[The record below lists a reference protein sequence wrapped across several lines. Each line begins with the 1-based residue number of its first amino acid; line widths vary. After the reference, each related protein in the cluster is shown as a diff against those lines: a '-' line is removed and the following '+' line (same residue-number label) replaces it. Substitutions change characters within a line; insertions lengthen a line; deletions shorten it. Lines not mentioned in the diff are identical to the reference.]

1 MKKQNLFLVI
11 LMTFVVFLLTTG
23 CIPTSP
29 PIEKDSI
36 NIISVIPDSGL
47 IDGVD
52 TDFKVVVEY
61 NLFSYDNGKLTIA
74 FSNCNFDPECHEMIT
89 SEIHYINNGY
99 GTHEFNVI
107 VKPKDWGSEGDFVVC
122 TCIEEG
128 PGPEIEG
135 PMLDCDQEILTFK

>member
-11 LMTFVVFLLTTG
+11 SMTFVVFLLAIGSGG
-23 CIPTSP
+23 CLTSP
-29 PIEKDSI
+29 PIEEDFI
-36 NIISVIPDSGL
+36 NIISVTPDSGL

-74 FSNCNFDPECHEMIT
+74 FSNCEDDPGCHLRIPSAE
-89 SEIHYINNGY
+89 HYINNGY

-107 VKPKDWGSEGDFVVC
+107 AKPKDWGSEGDFVVC
-122 TCIEEG
+122 TCIDEE
-128 PGPEIEG
+128 PHIEY